1 VAEGVPLT
9 RDTTTESN
17 RPQNSLS
24 ARALAAAGD
33 MEAARDVGALDSAAG
48 AVASRLATRRSSLVG
63 RLIYGP
69 RPGNDELQAGGRA
82 CAALDDVTHPALTAA
97 LRCLA
102 AGAAFS
108 ADKKLS
114 EALRRTVAQAGAY
127 GLTVPTEYG
136 GRGESYLQLA
146 HLEEALAAQGLGP
159 LAVEISGELTIG
171 AGSLLGYGSEAQ
183 RRTFLPM
190 IAEGRLMAFALTEV
204 GTGVNAKKIQAYV
217 ESDESGDYRLF
228 ADGARSKLWITNA
241 TFGSLAGIV
250 ARIGKGGTGLGLF
263 IVQLPAQNVEASE
276 GGWEFRCEPS
286 GVAAFSANYNSR
298 LHFRNF
304 PIPAAN
310 LVQGD
315 GVEILFYCLRLG
327 RCMLAAMSA
336 GYQRMLAVDASRFAR
351 ERPGVG
357 GLVINHELPQLAL
370 ARMLGGS
377 LQARSLAFLSLT
389 QDAAGV
395 DLAGLRDLTKSAAA
409 QSGVES
415 MLACEH
421 VLGGRSFAEH
431 SRVNA
436 ARANLHLFGVVEG
449 EDDLIRMG
457 AVRDVTLPFVE
468 RYLSPLLAILHR
480 ANTGRDGRMV
490 APEERILRLG
500 LRELRRFPRRSLTA
514 LGRLL
519 MARGALRL
527 GAWIFR
533 NLALDLVRVASRL
546 IPSGW
551 LSAYRA
557 LPPVLRRHV
566 RFAEFELRQTRW
578 TYLRLSLS
586 FQLQLTSA
594 QIALQRLGQRIEWLV
609 SILALCHHSALQD
622 RSQQH
627 IADLQCLL
635 LRERVHA
642 SRRGLSNANLR
653 RLRGALS
660 SVAGDVRSE
669 ESSLLSRLPAEPY
682 AYPWE

>member
-1 VAEGVPLT
+1 MRVVRGN
-9 RDTTTESN
+9 TTDGRQSES
-17 RPQNSLS
+17 SIS
-24 ARALAAAGD
+24 ARALAAAGNE
-33 MEAARDVGALDSAAG
+33 EAAREVGALESAVG
-48 AVASRLATRRSSLVG
+48 AVASKLASGRSSLVG

-82 CAALDDVTHPALTAA
+82 CAEFDQVAHPALTAA
-97 LRCLA
+97 LRSLA
-102 AGAAFS
+102 AGSAFS
-108 ADKKLS
+108 ADGKLS
-114 EALRRTVAQAGAY
+114 EALRQTVAQAGAY

-136 GRGESYLQLA
+136 GCGQSYLQLA
-146 HLEEALAAQGLGP
+146 HLEEALTANGLGP

-171 AGSLLGYGSEAQ
+171 AGSLLGYGDEAQ
-183 RRTFLPM
+183 RRTYLPM
-190 IAEGRLMAFALTEV
+190 IAEGKLMGFALTEV

-217 ESDESGDYRLF
+217 EPDEHGNYRLF
-228 ADGARSKLWITNA
+228 ADDARNKLWITNA
-241 TFGSLAGIV
+241 AFGSLVGVV
-250 ARIGKGGTGLGLF
+250 ARIGKGGPDLGLF
-263 IVQLPAQNVEASE
+263 IVQLPMHNVDGSDA
-276 GGWEFRCEPS
+276 GWEFRCEPS
-286 GVAAFSANYNSR
+286 DVAAFTANHNSR

-310 LVQGD
+310 RVQGD

-327 RCMLAAMSA
+327 RCMLAAMSG

-357 GLVINHELPQLAL
+357 GLVINHELPQLAI

-377 LQARSLAFLSLT
+377 LQARSLAFLSLA

-409 QSGVES
+409 QTGVES
-415 MLACEH
+415 MMACEH
-421 VLGGRSFAEH
+421 VLGGRSFAQH

-457 AVRDVTLPFVE
+457 AVKDVTLPFVD
-468 RYLSPLLAILHR
+468 RYLSPLLDVLRR
-480 ANTGRDGRMV
+480 ANTDAGGKTV
-490 APEERILRLG
+490 ASEERILRLG
-500 LRELRRFPRRSLTA
+500 MREFLRFPRRSLVA

-519 MARGALRL
+519 VAPGLLPL
-527 GAWIFR
+527 GGWICG
-533 NLALDLVRVASRL
+533 NAALDLARAASRV

-551 LSAYRA
+551 LRAYRS
-557 LPPVLRRHV
+557 LPPALRGHV
-566 RFAEFELRQTRW
+566 RLAEWELRQARW

-594 QIALQRLGQRIEWLV
+594 QVALQRLGQRLEWLV
-609 SILALCHHSALQD
+609 SILALCHHSAVQD
-622 RSQQH
+622 PSQQR

-642 SRRGLSNANLR
+642 SRRGLSSATLR
-653 RLRGALS
+653 RLQRALS
-660 SVAGDVRSE
+660 RVARDVRGDE
-669 ESSLLSRLPAEPY
+669 GGLFSRLPAEPY
-682 AYPWE
+682 AHPWK

>member
-1 VAEGVPLT
+1 MV
-9 RDTTTESN
+9 RDNTTDARQLES
-17 RPQNSLS
+17 SIS
-24 ARALAAAGD
+24 ATALAAAGD
-33 MEAARDVGALDSAAG
+33 IEAARDVGALESAVG
-48 AVASRLATRRSSLVG
+48 AVASKLATGRSSLIG
-63 RLIYGP
+63 RLIYGA

-82 CAALDDVTHPALTAA
+82 CAALDRVTHPALTAA

-102 AGAAFS
+102 SGSAFS
-108 ADKKLS
+108 ADDKLS

-136 GRGESYLQLA
+136 GCGETYLQLA
-146 HLEEALAAQGLGP
+146 HLEEALTANGLGP

-171 AGSLLGYGSEAQ
+171 AGSLLGYGSEVQ
-183 RRTFLPM
+183 RRQYLPM
-190 IAEGRLMAFALTEV
+190 IAEGTLMAFALTEV

-217 ESDESGDYRLF
+217 ESDEEGNYRLF
-228 ADGARSKLWITNA
+228 ADDARNKLWITNA
-241 TFGSLAGIV
+241 TYGSLMGVV
-250 ARIGKGGTGLGLF
+250 ARIGKGGPDLGLF
-263 IVQLPAQNVEASE
+263 IVQLPLHDVQFSEA
-276 GGWEFRCEPS
+276 GWEFRCVPS
-286 GVAAFSANYNSR
+286 GVAAFTANYNSR

-310 LVQGD
+310 RVQGD

-357 GLVINHELPQLAL
+357 GLVINHELPQLAI

-377 LQARSLAFLSLT
+377 LQARSLAFLSLA

-409 QSGVES
+409 QTGVES
-415 MLACEH
+415 MIACEH
-421 VLGGRSFAEH
+421 VLGGRSFAQH

-436 ARANLHLFGVVEG
+436 ARPNLHLFSVVEG

-457 AVRDVTLPFVE
+457 AVKDVTLPFVE
-468 RYLSPLLAILHR
+468 RYLSPLLSVLQR
-480 ANTGRDGRMV
+480 ANTDAEGKPV
-490 APEERILRLG
+490 VPEERILRLG
-500 LRELRRFPRRSLTA
+500 LREFLRFPRRSLVA

-519 MARGALRL
+519 VAPGLLRL
-527 GAWIFR
+527 GAWICG
-533 NLALDLVRVASRL
+533 NAALDVARAASRV

-551 LSAYRA
+551 LSAYRSLPRA
-557 LPPVLRRHV
+557 LRGHV
-566 RFAEFELRQTRW
+566 RFAERDLRQVRW

-594 QIALQRLGQRIEWLV
+594 QVALQRLGQRIEWLI

-622 RSQQH
+622 ASQQH

-635 LRERVHA
+635 LRERIYA
-642 SRRGLSNANLR
+642 SRRGLSNATLR
-653 RLRGALS
+653 RLRRALS
-660 SVAGDVRSE
+660 LVARDVRSDQ
-669 ESSLLSRLPAEPY
+669 SSLFARLPGEPY
-682 AYPWE
+682 AHPWQ

>member
-1 VAEGVPLT
+1 MRAVRNNTTDAGKLEG
-9 RDTTTESN
+9 SI
-17 RPQNSLS
+17 S
-24 ARALAAAGD
+24 ATALAAAGD
-33 MEAARDVGALDSAAG
+33 TEAARDVGALESAVG
-48 AVASRLATRRSSLVG
+48 AVDRKLASTRSSLVG

-82 CAALDDVTHPALTAA
+82 CAELDQIAHPALAAA
-97 LRCLA
+97 LGCLA
-102 AGAAFS
+102 AGSAFS
-108 ADKKLS
+108 DDGKLS

-146 HLEEALAAQGLGP
+146 QLEEALTANGLGP

-171 AGSLLGYGSEAQ
+171 AGSLLGYGNEAQ
-183 RRTFLPM
+183 RRIYLPM
-190 IAEGRLMAFALTEV
+190 IAEGRLMGFALTEV

-217 ESDESGDYRLF
+217 EPDEHGNYRLF
-228 ADGARSKLWITNA
+228 ADDARNKLWITNA
-241 TFGSLAGIV
+241 TFGSLVGVV
-250 ARIGKGGTGLGLF
+250 ARIGQGGPDLGLF
-263 IVQLPAQNVEASE
+263 IVQLPLHDVEAAQA
-276 GGWEFRCEPS
+276 GWEFRCLPS
-286 GVAAFSANYNSR
+286 GVAAFTANYNSR

-310 LVQGD
+310 RVQGD

-357 GLVINHELPQLAL
+357 GLVFNHELPQLAV

-377 LQARSLAFLSLT
+377 LQARALAFLSLA

-409 QSGVES
+409 QTGVES
-415 MLACEH
+415 MIACEH
-421 VLGGRSFAEH
+421 VLGGRSFAQH

-436 ARANLHLFGVVEG
+436 ARVNLHLFGVVEG

-457 AVRDVTLPFVE
+457 AVKDVTLPFVD
-468 RYLSPLLAILHR
+468 RYLSPLLGILQR
-480 ANTGRDGRMV
+480 ANTDANGKTV

-500 LRELRRFPRRSLTA
+500 LRELRRFPRRSLIA

-519 MARGALRL
+519 AAPALLRL
-527 GAWIFR
+527 GAWIGG
-533 NLALDLVRVASRL
+533 NMALELARVATRL
-546 IPSGW
+546 IPAGW
-551 LSAYRA
+551 LPAYRS
-557 LPPVLRRHV
+557 LPPVLRGHV
-566 RFAEFELRQTRW
+566 RFAEFELRRIRW
-578 TYLRLSLS
+578 TYLRLSLG
-586 FQLQLTSA
+586 FQLQLTRA
-594 QIALQRLGQRIEWLV
+594 QVALQRLGQRIEWLV

-622 RSQQH
+622 PSQQH

-635 LRERVHA
+635 LRERVEA
-642 SRRGLSNANLR
+642 SRRGLNHATLR
-653 RLRGALS
+653 RLGRALS
-660 SVAGDVRSE
+660 RVARDVASD
-669 ESSLLSRLPAEPY
+669 ESSLFSQLPGEPY
-682 AYPWE
+682 AHPWE

>member
-1 VAEGVPLT
+1 MKVVRESA
-9 RDTTTESN
+9 TERQPSE
-17 RPQNSLS
+17 SSIS

-33 MEAARDVGALDSAAG
+33 MEGAREVGALDSAAG
-48 AVASRLATRRSSLVG
+48 AVASKLATRRSSLVG

-69 RPGNDELQAGGRA
+69 RPGDDELQAGGRA
-82 CAALDDVTHPALTAA
+82 CAALDQMAHPALAAA
-97 LRCLA
+97 LECLA
-102 AGAAFS
+102 SGSAFT
-108 ADKKLS
+108 ADDKLS

-146 HLEEALAAQGLGP
+146 HLEEALTANGLGP

-183 RRTFLPM
+183 RRLYLPM
-190 IAEGRLMAFALTEV
+190 IAEGKLMGFALTEV

-217 ESDESGDYRLF
+217 EADEQGNYRLF
-228 ADGARSKLWITNA
+228 ADGARNKLWITSA
-241 TFGSLAGIV
+241 TFGSLVGVV
-250 ARIGKGGTGLGLF
+250 ARIGNRGPDLGLF
-263 IVQLPAQNVEASE
+263 IVQLPTHDVEASE
-276 GGWEFRCEPS
+276 AGWEFRCVPS
-286 GVAAFSANYNSR
+286 GVAAFTANYNSR
-298 LHFRNF
+298 LHFHNF

-310 LVQGD
+310 RVQGD

-357 GLVINHELPQLAL
+357 GLVINHELPQLAI

-377 LQARSLAFLSLT
+377 LQARSLAFLSLA

-415 MLACEH
+415 MMACEH
-421 VLGGRSFAEH
+421 VLGGRSFAQH

-436 ARANLHLFGVVEG
+436 ARVNLHLFGVVEG

-468 RYLSPLLAILHR
+468 RYLSPLLGVLQR
-480 ANTGRDGRMV
+480 ANTDSNGKTVVPD
-490 APEERILRLG
+490 ERILCLG
-500 LRELRRFPRRSLTA
+500 VREFRRFPRRSLIA

-519 MARGALRL
+519 VAPGLLRL
-527 GAWIFR
+527 GAWICG
-533 NLALDLVRVASRL
+533 NMALDVARAASRI
-546 IPSGW
+546 IPSGR
-551 LSAYRA
+551 LAAYRT
-557 LPPVLRRHV
+557 LPPVLRGHA
-566 RFAEFELRQTRW
+566 RFAERELRQTRW
-578 TYLRLSLS
+578 TYLRLGLS

-594 QIALQRLGQRIEWLV
+594 QVALQRLGQRIEWLV

-622 RSQQH
+622 PSQQH
-627 IADLQCLL
+627 IAALQCLL
-635 LRERVHA
+635 LRERVDA
-642 SRRGLSNANLR
+642 SRRGLSNATLR

-660 SVAGDVRSE
+660 VVARDVRGDA
-669 ESSLLSRLPAEPY
+669 SSLISQLPGEPY
-682 AYPWE
+682 AHPWK

>member
-1 VAEGVPLT
+1 
-9 RDTTTESN
+9 
-17 RPQNSLS
+17 
-24 ARALAAAGD
+24 
-33 MEAARDVGALDSAAG
+33 MEAAREVGALESAAG
-48 AVASRLATRRSSLVG
+48 AVASRLATGRSSLVG

-82 CAALDDVTHPALTAA
+82 CAALDQATHPALTAA
-97 LRCLA
+97 LGCLA
-102 AGAAFS
+102 AGSAFS
-108 ADKKLS
+108 ADDKLS

-136 GRGESYLQLA
+136 GCGETYLQLA
-146 HLEEALAAQGLGP
+146 HLEEALTANGLGP

-183 RRTFLPM
+183 RRIYLPM
-190 IAEGRLMAFALTEV
+190 IAEGRLMGFALTEV

-217 ESDESGDYRLF
+217 EPDEDGNYRLF
-228 ADGARSKLWITNA
+228 ADGARNKLWITNA
-241 TFGSLAGIV
+241 TFGSLAGVV
-250 ARIGKGGTGLGLF
+250 ARIGKGGPNLGLF
-263 IVQLPAQNVEASE
+263 IVQLPLHDVEASE
-276 GGWEFRCEPS
+276 AGWEFHCAPS
-286 GVAAFSANYNSR
+286 GVAAFTANYNSR

-310 LVQGD
+310 RVHGD

-357 GLVINHELPQLAL
+357 GLVISHELPQLAI

-377 LQARSLAFLSLT
+377 LQARSLAFLSLA

-409 QSGVES
+409 QTGVES
-415 MLACEH
+415 MMACEH
-421 VLGGRSFAEH
+421 VLGGRSFAQH

-436 ARANLHLFGVVEG
+436 ARVNLHLFGVVEG

-468 RYLSPLLAILHR
+468 RYLSPLLSILHR
-480 ANTGRDGRMV
+480 ANTDANGRVV

-500 LRELRRFPRRSLTA
+500 LREFRRFPRRSLIA

-519 MARGALRL
+519 VTPGLLHL
-527 GAWIFR
+527 GAWICG
-533 NLALDLVRVASRL
+533 NMVLDLARAASRV
-546 IPSGW
+546 IPAGW
-551 LSAYRA
+551 LPAYRS
-557 LPPVLRRHV
+557 LPPILRRHV
-566 RFAEFELRQTRW
+566 RLAEWDLRQTRW

-594 QIALQRLGQRIEWLV
+594 QVALQRLGQRIEWLV

-622 RSQQH
+622 PSQQH

-635 LRERVHA
+635 LRERVDA
-642 SRRGLSNANLR
+642 SRRGLSGAMLR
-653 RLRGALS
+653 RLRRALS
-660 SVAGDVRSE
+660 RVAGDVRGE
-669 ESSLLSRLPAEPY
+669 RSSLFSRLPGEPY
-682 AYPWE
+682 AHPWE

>member
-1 VAEGVPLT
+1 VA
-9 RDTTTESN
+9 RDITPDSKRPES
-17 RPQNSLS
+17 SIS

-33 MEAARDVGALDSAAG
+33 TEAAREVGALDSAVG
-48 AVASRLATRRSSLVG
+48 AVAAKLATVRSSLVG

-82 CAALDDVTHPALTAA
+82 CAALDRVAHPALSAA
-97 LRCLA
+97 LDCLA
-102 AGAAFS
+102 AGTAFT
-108 ADKKLS
+108 ADGKLS
-114 EALRRTVAQAGAY
+114 EDLRRTVAQAGAY

-146 HLEEALAAQGLGP
+146 HLEEALTANGLGP

-171 AGSLLGYGSEAQ
+171 AGSLLGYGNEAQ
-183 RRTFLPM
+183 RRTYLPM
-190 IAEGRLMAFALTEV
+190 IAEGKLMGFALTEV

-217 ESDESGDYRLF
+217 EPDEHGNYRLF
-228 ADGARSKLWITNA
+228 ADGARNKLWITSA
-241 TFGSLAGIV
+241 TFGSVVGVV
-250 ARIGKGGTGLGLF
+250 ARIGQGGPDLGLF
-263 IVQLPAQNVEASE
+263 IVQLPLHDVEASE
-276 GGWEFRCEPS
+276 AGWEFRCVPS
-286 GVAAFSANYNSR
+286 GVAAFTANYNSR

-310 LVQGD
+310 RVQGD

-336 GYQRMLAVDASRFAR
+336 GYQRMLAVDATRFAR

-357 GLVINHELPQLAL
+357 GLVINHELPQLAV

-377 LQARSLAFLSLT
+377 LQARSLAFLALA

-409 QSGVES
+409 QTGVES
-415 MLACEH
+415 MMACEH
-421 VLGGRSFAEH
+421 VLGGRSFAQH

-436 ARANLHLFGVVEG
+436 ARVNLHLFGVVEG

-457 AVRDVTLPFVE
+457 AVKDVTQPFVQ
-468 RYLSPLLAILHR
+468 RYLSPLLGILQR
-480 ANTGRDGRMV
+480 ANTDANGKMV

-500 LRELRRFPRRSLTA
+500 LREFGRFPRRSLIA

-519 MARGALRL
+519 VAPRLLRL
-527 GAWIFR
+527 GAWICG
-533 NLALDLVRVASRL
+533 NMVLDLARGASRA
-546 IPSGW
+546 IPAAW
-551 LSAYRA
+551 LSAYRG
-557 LPPVLRRHV
+557 LPPALRGHV
-566 RFAEFELRQTRW
+566 RWAERELRQTRW

-594 QIALQRLGQRIEWLV
+594 QVALQRLGQRIEWLV

-622 RSQQH
+622 PSQQR

-635 LRERVHA
+635 LRERVNA
-642 SRRGLSNANLR
+642 SHRGLSNAALR
-653 RLRGALS
+653 RLRRALS
-660 SVAGDVRSE
+660 LVARDVRGDE
-669 ESSLLSRLPAEPY
+669 GSLLSHLPGEPY
-682 AYPWE
+682 AHPWK